1 MNYIAYKENILYC
14 EDIPLSEL
22 AEEYGTPLYVYSKN
36 QIIEKYRSFISG
48 LGDVKYQVCYA
59 LKANANHHI
68 LQLLA
73 SEGAGADVVS
83 AGELYLAMKAGFSPD
98 KIVFAGV
105 GKREDEI
112 EFALKQNIF
121 SFNVESVSELRTISR
136 VALRMG
142 KKARISLRINPDIDA
157 QSHPYITTGLQ
168 SSKFGIEASKAIEVY
183 MYAATLSSLELVG
196 IHTHIGSQITKVEPF
211 IETANYIV
219 GLIGKLREAGINLT
233 HIDCGGGFGVQY
245 INAVLHE
252 ALPQEETSNTI
263 VPAPAEFLAAVL
275 PILQTTGCS
284 IWIEPG
290 RSIIADAG
298 VLITR
303 VISTKEN
310 ALKKFVIIDSGM
322 NDLLRPSL
330 YQAYHQI
337 VPLSINTYETEKV
350 DVVGPICEST
360 DFFARDRLLAKSNA
374 GDYLAVLTTGAYGFV
389 LSSNYNGRPRPAE
402 ILVNGD
408 RVRVIRPRQMMGEL
422 E

>member
-1 MNYIAYKENILYC
+1 MNYIAYKENILHC

-36 QIIEKYRSFISG
+36 QIVEKYRLLNSAMGEINH
-48 LGDVKYQVCYA
+48 LVCYA

-73 SEGAGADVVS
+73 KEGAGADVVS
-83 AGELYLAMKAGFSPD
+83 AGELYLALKAGFSPD

-121 SFNVESVSELRTISR
+121 SFNVESVPELHTISR
-136 VALRMG
+136 AALRIG

-168 SSKFGIEASKAIEVY
+168 TTKFGIEASKAIEVY
-183 MYAATLSSLELVG
+183 TYAATLSSLELVG

-211 IETANYIV
+211 VATANYIA
-219 GLIGKLREAGINLT
+219 GLVGKLREAGINLT
-233 HIDCGGGFGVQY
+233 HIDFGGGFGVQY
-245 INAVLHE
+245 TNAVSHE
-252 ALPQEETSNTI
+252 ALPQEGTLNND
-263 VPAPAEFLAAVL
+263 VPAPAEFLKEVL

-290 RSIIADAG
+290 RSIVADAG
-298 VLITR
+298 FLITR

-310 ALKKFVIIDSGM
+310 TTKKFIIVDGGM

-337 VPLSINTYETEKV
+337 VPLSINTYECEKV
-350 DVVGPICEST
+350 DVVGPICESS

-374 GDYLAVLTTGAYGFV
+374 GDFLAVLTTGAYGFA
-389 LSSNYNGRPRPAE
+389 LSSNYNGRLRPAE

-408 RVRVIRPRQMMGEL
+408 RVRVIRPRQTMEEL

>member
-1 MNYIAYKENILYC
+1 MNYIAYKENILTC

-36 QIIEKYRSFISG
+36 QFIEKYRLLNNT
-48 LGDVKYQVCYA
+48 LGDISHLVCYA

-73 SEGAGADVVS
+73 MEGAGADVVS
-83 AGELYLAMKAGFSPD
+83 AGELYLALKSGFPPE

-112 EFALKQNIF
+112 EFALQHNIF
-121 SFNVESVSELRTISR
+121 SFNVESVAELHTISR
-136 VALRMG
+136 AAIRTG

-168 SSKFGIEASKAIEVY
+168 STKFGIEASKAIEVY
-183 MYAATLSSLELVG
+183 TYAATLSSLELVG
-196 IHTHIGSQITKVEPF
+196 VHTHIGSQITKIEPF
-211 IETANYIV
+211 AATANYIA

-233 HIDCGGGFGVQY
+233 HIDFGGGFGVQY
-245 INAVLHE
+245 VQAVSHE
-252 ALPQEETSNTI
+252 ALPQEETSNDH
-263 VPAPAEFLAAVL
+263 VPTPAEFFAAVL
-275 PILQTTGCS
+275 PILQTTDCS

-303 VISTKEN
+303 IISVKEN
-310 ALKKFVIIDSGM
+310 SIKKFIVVDAGM

-337 VPLSINTYETEKV
+337 VPLSITTYETEKV
-350 DVVGPICEST
+350 DIVGPICESS
-360 DFFARDRLLAKSNA
+360 DFFAKDRLLAKSNA
-374 GDYLAVLTTGAYGFV
+374 GDYLALLTTGAYGFV
-389 LSSNYNGRPRPAE
+389 LSSNYNGRLRPAE

-408 RVRVIRPRQMMGEL
+408 RVRIIRPRQMMEDL

>member
-1 MNYIAYKENILYC
+1 MNCIAYKENILHC

-36 QIIEKYRSFISG
+36 QIVEKYRLLNSAMGEISH
-48 LGDVKYQVCYA
+48 LVCYA

-68 LQLLA
+68 LQLIA
-73 SEGAGADVVS
+73 AEGAGADVVS
-83 AGELYLAMKAGFSPD
+83 AGELYLALKAGFSPD

-112 EFALKQNIF
+112 EYALKQNIF
-121 SFNVESVSELRTISR
+121 SFNVESVAELHTISR
-136 VALRMG
+136 AAIRIG

-183 MYAATLSSLELVG
+183 TYAATLSSLELVG
-196 IHTHIGSQITKVEPF
+196 IHTHIGSQITKAEPF
-211 IETANYIV
+211 VATANYIV
-219 GLIGKLREAGINLT
+219 GLVGKLREAGINLT
-233 HIDCGGGFGVQY
+233 HIDFGGGFGVQY
-245 INAVLHE
+245 TNAVLHE
-252 ALPQEETSNTI
+252 AIPQEGTLNND
-263 VPAPAEFLAAVL
+263 VPTPAEFILAIL
-275 PILQTTGCS
+275 PILQTTDCS
-284 IWIEPG
+284 VWIEPG

-310 ALKKFVIIDSGM
+310 STKKFVIVDGGM
-322 NDLLRPSL
+322 NDLIRPSL

-337 VPLSINTYETEKV
+337 VPLSINTYEQEKV
-350 DVVGPICEST
+350 DVVGPICESS

-374 GDYLAVLTTGAYGFV
+374 GDYLAVLTAGAYGFA

-408 RVRVIRPRQMMGEL
+408 RVRIIRPRQTMEDL